1 MTGTTP
7 PPSAIRA
14 YLDTSGWT
22 RHPGP
27 FWSRDGRCVDAPD
40 WLAPDLVE
48 EVLAVIARAE
58 GRAAG
63 DVARSVEALAK
74 AKGDPPPDEFEA
86 VRNVAAMLGMDRPA
100 PALGERSTAATELT
114 EGTRIQLARA
124 MYDSIDRCARCKV
137 CEHQIG
143 AAAKVA
149 GEAVRAERER
159 AVAAEARLAEI
170 ASHVRDRLNAPGRA
184 GMSRAA
190 AGIILGLAEGSSEEE
205 NREH

>member
-1 MTGTTP
+1 MSTTETD
-7 PPSAIRA
+7 A
-14 YLDTSGWT
+14 T
-22 RHPGP
+22 PGP
-27 FWSRDGRCVDAPD
+27 GRISPGRAACEAFWAAVGAGPDTQDPTAAWDWAFAQNTTRAWDAAAEAAADARLTAAKCERD
-40 WLAPDLVE
+40 E
-48 EVLAVIARAE
+48 ARAE
-58 GRAAG
+58 LARA
-63 DVARSVEALAK
+63 
-74 AKGDPPPDEFEA
+74 
-86 VRNVAAMLGMDRPA
+86 
-100 PALGERSTAATELT
+100 GERSTAATELT